1 MDLIDTDRKASATH
15 VPISDLVSGELVSYW
30 QEEAARFR
38 DLRETWR
45 RLRDLTEGG
54 PQRQHDAHAYL
65 VERIYWSPNGHVR
78 YRSEVKTRSGG
89 FSFGHWI
96 ASANDIEVGELKG
109 RFGQGDLAGP
119 ARVHVHRVINKQLRE
134 HVSPVVPAFLEHP
147 VMRNFPDSL
156 LSAIYFRFAL
166 DLVSP
171 DSRESICDYCH
182 QPYAQGRRDKVF
194 CSKQCKENARY
205 HRITNMNQGSEA
217 HRKTRPREPS

>member
-1 MDLIDTDRKASATH
+1 M
-15 VPISDLVSGELVSYW
+15 
-30 QEEAARFR
+30 AAAAH
-38 DLRETWR
+38 
-45 RLRDLTEGG
+45 LTEGG

-134 HVSPVVPAFLEHP
+134 HVSPVVRAFLEHP

-156 LSAIYFRFAL
+156 LNAIYFRFAL

-182 QPYAQGRRDKVF
+182 QPYAQGRRDKGLLLKAVQGERPLPPDYEHEPGVRGP
-194 CSKQCKENARY
+194 SEDETARAFM
-205 HRITNMNQGSEA
+205 TSSA
-217 HRKTRPREPS
+217 